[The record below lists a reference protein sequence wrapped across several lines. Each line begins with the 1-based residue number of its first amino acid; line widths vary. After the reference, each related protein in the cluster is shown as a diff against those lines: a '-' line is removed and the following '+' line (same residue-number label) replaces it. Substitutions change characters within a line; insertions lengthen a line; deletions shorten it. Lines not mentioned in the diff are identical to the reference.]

1 MIKVENNGNPFI
13 KGKKFELMAEF
24 STLIYNFVEDGIFTP
39 LPSEIKGMVDLG
51 LKSEKEI
58 DDMIKEQIPE
68 SIFKLFFGKEDE

>member
-1 MIKVENNGNPFI
+1 MIKVENNGNTFI
-13 KGKKFELMAEF
+13 KGKKFELMEEF
-24 STLIYNFVEDGIFTP
+24 STLIHNFVEDGIFTP
-39 LPSEIKGMVDLG
+39 GEIKGMVDLG

>member
-1 MIKVENNGNPFI
+1 MIKVENNGNTFI

-24 STLIYNFVEDGIFTP
+24 STLIHNFVEDGIFTP
-39 LPSEIKGMVDLG
+39 SEIKDMVDLG

-58 DDMIKEQIPE
+58 DDMIKEKISE